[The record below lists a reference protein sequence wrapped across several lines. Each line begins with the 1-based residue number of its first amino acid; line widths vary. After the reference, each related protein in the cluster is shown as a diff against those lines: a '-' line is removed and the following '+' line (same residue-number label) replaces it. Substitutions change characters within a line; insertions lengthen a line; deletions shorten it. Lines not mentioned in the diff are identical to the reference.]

1 MAAQG
6 HAGRLHCELSPSS
19 AYRWT
24 ACPGSVQLLRRV
36 PKGKSSAYADEGTA
50 AHEFAES
57 FLDAAAL
64 DKNPVDYVGD
74 ELHTAAG
81 QKIVIDQDFAEA
93 VQVYVDHCR
102 GLMLVASWEAV
113 ERPITL
119 EPIDPPAPM
128 FGTAD
133 FVAVV
138 GTTLHVVDLKFG
150 RGVIVEAVGNLQA
163 LYYALGAFL
172 TLDPDRARP
181 LREVTITIVQPRA
194 EHRDGHVRS
203 WTLPVEELLDRAI
216 ELFDSAK
223 RALAP
228 GAPLV
233 AGKHCRFCAAQGVCP
248 EASRTALEVA
258 RNEFGV
264 IDTIT
269 PPAPQTLSLEQI
281 AELMGKF
288 GDVEAWMNSVRAY
301 AQEAAER
308 GEKIPGWKLV
318 EKRANR
324 QWASEAELKSWGE
337 QAGVCVYSDPEVM
350 SPVQLERSLGKA
362 NKHLFPAELVVKRS
376 SGLSLAPE
384 WDKRPAVNAVP
395 ATAEFS
401 AIEQGDACA

>member
-1 MAAQG
+1 MAALG
-6 HAGRLHCELSPSS
+6 HTGRLHCELSPSS

-24 ACPGSVQLLRRV
+24 ACPGSVQLVRKV
-36 PKGKSSAYADEGTA
+36 PKPKSSAYADEGTA

-57 FLDAAAL
+57 FLGAGAL
-64 DKNPVDYVGD
+64 DTNPVDYVGG
-74 ELHTAAG
+74 ELHTPSG
-81 QKIVIDQDFAEA
+81 QKITIDQEFAEA
-93 VQVYVDHCR
+93 VQVYVDYCR
-102 GLMLVASWEAV
+102 NLATVASWDAV

-119 EPIDPPAPM
+119 EPLDPPAPM

-150 RGVIVEAVGNLQA
+150 RGVLVEAVGNLQA

-172 TLDPDRARP
+172 SLDPDRAKP

-203 WTLPVEELLDRAI
+203 WTLPVEDLLDQAI
-216 ELFDSAK
+216 GLFDAAK
-223 RALAP
+223 RALSPA
-228 GAPLV
+228 APLV
-233 AGKHCRFCAAQGVCP
+233 VGKHCRFCAAQGVCT

-269 PPAPQTLSLEQI
+269 PPAPQSLSLEQI

-288 GDVEAWMNSVRAY
+288 DDVEKWMSAVRAY

-318 EKRANR
+318 ERRANR
-324 QWASEAELKSWGE
+324 KWSSEAELKSWGE

-350 SPVQLERSLGKA
+350 SPAQLEKSLGKG
-362 NKHLFPAELVVKRS
+362 NKHLFPADLVVKQS

-395 ATAEFS
+395 AAAEFT
-401 AIEQGDACA
+401 AIGE

>member
-1 MAAQG
+1 MAALG
-6 HAGRLHCELSPSS
+6 HTGRLHCELSPSS

-24 ACPGSVQLLRRV
+24 ACPGSVQLLRKV

-50 AHEFAES
+50 AHEFAEG
-57 FLDAAAL
+57 FLRDEVGTSIPL
-64 DKNPVDYVGD
+64 DYIGEKLYTPS
-74 ELHTAAG
+74 G
-81 QKIVIDQDFAEA
+81 QQIVIDQEFAEA
-93 VQVYVDHCR
+93 VQVYVEYCQR
-102 GLMLVASWEAV
+102 LMVMSSWDAV

-119 EPIDPPAPM
+119 GPIDPPAPM

-133 FVAVV
+133 YVAVV

-150 RGVIVEAVGNLQA
+150 RGVLVEAVGNLQA

-172 TLDPDRARP
+172 SLDPDRAKP

-203 WTLPVEELLDRAI
+203 WTLPVEDLLDQALG
-216 ELFDSAK
+216 LFDAAK

-228 GAPLV
+228 GAPLT

-264 IDTIT
+264 IDTLT

-288 GDVEAWMNSVRAY
+288 DDVEKWMSAVRAY

-308 GEKIPGWKLV
+308 GETLPGWKLV
-318 EKRANR
+318 ERRANR
-324 QWASEAELKSWGE
+324 KWSSEAELKKWGE
-337 QAGVCVYSDPEVM
+337 DAGVCVYSDPEVM
-350 SPVQLERSLGKA
+350 SPAQLEKSLGKA
-362 NKHLFPAELVVKRS
+362 NKHLFPADLVVRQS

-384 WDKRPAVNAVP
+384 WDKRPAVHAVP

-401 AIEQGDACA
+401 AIEQGE